1 MKKNNFLISKLS
13 IILLLIS
20 SSSIVFSQKKIN
32 QNEINYDWGTIYL
45 KGKVKK
51 MSLYI
56 YDLTSS
62 DSNTKTLSS
71 EVLFNENG
79 YIIENHQF
87 NSEKE
92 LIRKIKY
99 EYNSVHLLTKETHS
113 EGSNYSIGYF
123 YDDRS
128 NLIKEI
134 TENFDSNSKMKTE
147 YKYDVNNNLI
157 EFLEFDNLDSLVFR
171 TKLTY
176 NTKNQ
181 LVEKT
186 IIDESMGVM
195 SNSTYKYDSIGN
207 KIMSTAGLIH
217 KYSYNKNKKIIKD
230 ETYLTD
236 GSVDYIKVY
245 EYDSNDNLIEEQ
257 NLDSK
262 QKITYKSTY
271 LYDSKGNLFQKADFN
286 ENQKELIREF
296 NYEYFK

>member
-45 KGKVKK
+45 KGKIKK
-51 MSLYI
+51 ISLYI

-62 DSNTKTLSS
+62 DSNTKILSS

-79 YIIENHQF
+79 YVIEDHQY

-92 LIRKIKY
+92 LIRKIIY
-99 EYNSVHLLTKETHS
+99 EYNSDHLLTKETFS
-113 EGSNYSIGYF
+113 ESFSTGYF
-123 YDDRS
+123 YDNRN
-128 NLIKEI
+128 NLIKEV

-171 TKLTY
+171 TKLIY

-186 IIDESMGVM
+186 TIDESMGVM
-195 SNSTYKYDSIGN
+195 TNNTYKYDSIGN

-230 ETYLTD
+230 ETYLKD

>member
-1 MKKNNFLISKLS
+1 MKKSNFLISKLS
-13 IILLLIS
+13 IFFLLIS
-20 SSSIVFSQKKIN
+20 STSIVFSQKKIN

-51 MSLYI
+51 ISHY
-56 YDLTSS
+56 YFDLTSS

-157 EFLEFDNLDSLVFR
+157 EILEFDNLDSLVFR
-171 TKLTY
+171 TKLIY

-186 IIDESMGVM
+186 TIDESMGVM
-195 SNSTYKYDSIGN
+195 TNNTYKYDSIGN
-207 KIMSTAGLIH
+207 KIMSKGGKIIN
-217 KYSYNKNKKIIKD
+217 YYYNKSKKLIK
-230 ETYLTD
+230 EV
-236 GSVDYIKVY
+236 SKRKNSSFDYIKVY
-245 EYDSNDNLIEEQ
+245 EYDSNDNLIEEK
-257 NLDSK
+257 NLDAD

-271 LYDSKGNLFQKADFN
+271 LYDAKGNLFQKTDFN
-286 ENQKELIREF
+286 GNQIELIREF
-296 NYEYFK
+296 NYEYFE

>member
-1 MKKNNFLISKLS
+1 MKKSNFLISKLS

-32 QNEINYDWGTIYL
+32 QYEVDYDWGTIYL

-51 MSLYI
+51 MSHYY

-79 YIIENHQF
+79 YIIVNHQF

-147 YKYDVNNNLI
+147 YKYDINNNLVEI
-157 EFLEFDNLDSLVFR
+157 LEFDTKNNLAYKTTF
-171 TKLTY
+171 KY
-176 NTKNQ
+176 NNKNQ
-181 LVEKT
+181 LINKI
-186 IIDESMGVM
+186 IIDNSMGVM

-245 EYDSNDNLIEEQ
+245 KYDSNYNLIEEQ
-257 NLDSK
+257 NLDAN
-262 QKITYKSTY
+262 QKITSKITY
-271 LYDSKGNLFQKADFN
+271 LYDVKGNLFQKTDFN
-286 ENQKELIREF
+286 GNQIELIREF
-296 NYEYFK
+296 HYEYFE